1 MANVE
6 FYDPWISEYKY
17 KGEKYQGLK
26 DITPEVIA
34 SYDLVMITA
43 AHTNVDYD
51 MIQKNAVAIF

>member
-1 MANVE
+1 M
-6 FYDPWISEYKY
+6 
-17 KGEKYQGLK
+17 K

-51 MIQKNAVAIF
+51 MIQKNAVAIFDTKKCDEKY

>member
-1 MANVE
+1 MIQNTNIKE
-6 FYDPWISEYKY
+6 K
-17 KGEKYQGLK
+17 KYQGLK

-51 MIQKNAVAIF
+51 MIQKNAVCYF